1 MNSTESGKWRYATK
15 KFDSTKHLSAAAID
29 ALEETFNLVPT
40 SYGLQPV
47 RLVVVSNP
55 DLKNSLVEK
64 CYGQAQ
70 VRDCSHVLVLAT
82 TTVDAGYIERYF
94 ELTMKLRNTAAEIL
108 APFKKQLLATFEK
121 MNADQN
127 DAWARNQAYIALGMM
142 MSACATAKID
152 SCPMEGFIPNQVDEL
167 LGLDKLGLKACL
179 LLPVGYRAEDDMF
192 ATMAKVRLP
201 LEEVITRLV

>member
-1 MNSTESGKWRYATK
+1 MNSIESGKWRYATK
-15 KFDSTKHLSAAAID
+15 KFDTTKKLSAAAIA

-47 RLVVVSNP
+47 RLVVVSDPN
-55 DLKNSLVEK
+55 LKNRLVEK
-64 CYGQAQ
+64 CFGQAQ
-70 VRDCSHVLVLAT
+70 VRDCSHALVFAT

-94 ELTMKLRNTAAEIL
+94 ELIMKLRNTSYEIL

-121 MNADQN
+121 MTADQN

-142 MSACATAKID
+142 MSACATAQID
-152 SCPMEGFIPNQVDEL
+152 SCPMEGFIPKQVDEL
-167 LGLDKLGLKACL
+167 LGLDLLGLKSCL
-179 LLPVGYRAEDDMF
+179 LLPAGYRAGDDMF

-201 LEEVITRLV
+201 LDEVIARLP